1 MNILIS
7 EVAEMFKLLES
18 SYNKKNKCG
27 FLLFNY
33 KSIKMTD
40 LLSKIGVNDFFAII
54 EETDGSV
61 DYSSSLHYIVQND
74 KMPLIYKVTSAE
86 HRELEELIANDKQA
100 DILIIEANLYS
111 KEIILKS
118 CRDIEKA
125 IMNCKVSDYII
136 NINKSESEISL
147 LLKEIEKEKFEKF
160 KEIL

>member
-33 KSIKMTD
+33 KSIKM
-40 LLSKIGVNDFFAII
+40 NDFFAII

-111 KEIILKS
+111 KETILKS

-136 NINKSESEISL
+136 NINKSESELSL

>member
-40 LLSKIGVNDFFAII
+40 LLSKIGV
-54 EETDGSV
+54 
-61 DYSSSLHYIVQND
+61 
-74 KMPLIYKVTSAE
+74 
-86 HRELEELIANDKQA
+86 
-100 DILIIEANLYS
+100 
-111 KEIILKS
+111 
-118 CRDIEKA
+118 
-125 IMNCKVSDYII
+125 
-136 NINKSESEISL
+136 KSELSL

>member
-1 MNILIS
+1 ML
-7 EVAEMFKLLES
+7 KLLES

-40 LLSKIGVNDFFAII
+40 LLSKIGANDFFVII
-54 EETDGSV
+54 EKTDGRV
-61 DYSSSLHYIVQND
+61 DYSSGLHNIVQND

-86 HRELEELIANDKQA
+86 HRDLEVLIANDKQA

-111 KEIILKS
+111 KEIILNS
-118 CRDIEKA
+118 CRDIEKT
-125 IMNCKVSDYII
+125 IMNCKISDYII
-136 NINKSESEISL
+136 NINKSESELSL
-147 LLKEIEKEKFEKF
+147 LLKEIEKEKFKKI

>member
-1 MNILIS
+1 
-7 EVAEMFKLLES
+7 MFKLLES

-74 KMPLIYKVTSAE
+74 NSVYSFVKTYTFTNVNETKISYP
-86 HRELEELIANDKQA
+86 DG
-100 DILIIEANLYS
+100 IL
-111 KEIILKS
+111 
-118 CRDIEKA
+118 
-125 IMNCKVSDYII
+125 
-136 NINKSESEISL
+136 
-147 LLKEIEKEKFEKF
+147 
-160 KEIL
+160 